1 MVPAESVVDVSRIQF
16 AVTAL
21 YHFLF
26 APLTLGLS
34 WLLVV
39 MEGLYVT
46 TKKQVFKDM
55 TQFWGKLFAINFAMG
70 VVTGITLEFE
80 FGQNWAYFSRY
91 IGDAFGPA
99 LAIEGI
105 TAFMLEA
112 TMIGVF
118 FYAWEKIPKGAHWF
132 ATILL
137 AIGSNL
143 SIVNI
148 LVANSW
154 MQHPVATYFKWQ
166 TMSMHLASLW
176 DLYMSYVAQVR
187 VGHVLFAGAMTG
199 TMFVVGI
206 SAFYLIKK
214 RDVSFAIR
222 SMSVA
227 LGFGVVAVLS
237 VGWFGD
243 SNGIAVYQTEPQK
256 MAAIE
261 GVWSTPKAPAA
272 WAFIAWPDQ
281 KEEKNLFE
289 VQIPYGLSLIATH
302 SLSKTVEGA
311 KQIIDKNKTRI
322 REGVAAYHVLVKLR
336 NGQPVTA
343 AEKAVYEK
351 DKHNI
356 GYAFLLKRYNPNL
369 SKATPQQI
377 DRAAKDTIPDVFT
390 CFWAF
395 RIMVFAWLCMLA
407 TILWG
412 CYLFIRRKLH
422 STPWFHYAA
431 LLCIPMPWVASEF
444 GWVTAEIGRQPW
456 VVHGF
461 LPTFFGVSSIDTA
474 SVAFS
479 LGGFI
484 LFYSA
489 LLIVELTLM
498 FKYGR
503 LGPSSLG
510 KGRYHFEKTDDKSKE
525 GVR

>member
-1 MVPAESVVDVSRIQF
+1 VVPADSVVDLSRIQF
-16 AVTAL
+16 GLTAI

-39 MEGLYVT
+39 MESLYLF
-46 TKKQVFKDM
+46 TKKQVYKDM

-118 FYAWEKIPKGAHWF
+118 FFAWDKIPRWLHCL
-132 ATILL
+132 ATFLL
-137 AIGSNL
+137 AVGSNL

-154 MQHPVATYFKWQ
+154 MQHPVATLFDWK
-166 TMSMHLASLW
+166 TMSMQLTSIWGLYNSYLA
-176 DLYMSYVAQVR
+176 QIR
-187 VGHVLFAGAMTG
+187 IGHVLFAGAMTG
-199 TMFVVGI
+199 TMFMFGI
-206 SAFYLIKK
+206 SAYYLLK
-214 RDVSFAIR
+214 RQDTSFAVR
-222 SMSVA
+222 SMAVA
-227 LGFGVVAVLS
+227 IGFGIVSVLS

-243 SNGIAVYQTEPQK
+243 SNGIAVSKTEPEK

-261 GVWSTPKAPAA
+261 AVWSTPKAPAA
-272 WAFIAWPDQ
+272 WSMIAWPDQ
-281 KEEKNLFE
+281 KQEKNLFD
-289 VQIPYGLSLIATH
+289 VRIPYGLSLIATH
-302 SLSKTVEGA
+302 SLTGTVEGA
-311 KQIIDKNKTRI
+311 KQIINRNKVRI
-322 REGVAAYHVLVKLR
+322 ANGVKAYGALEKLRAGKATAADRAVFNRYRNDIGFGFLVKR
-336 NGQPVTA
+336 YHP
-343 AEKAVYEK
+343 AVV
-351 DKHNI
+351 
-356 GYAFLLKRYNPNL
+356 G
-369 SKATPQQI
+369 ATPAQI
-377 DRAAKDTIPDVFT
+377 DQAAKSTIPDVFT

-395 RIMVFAWLCMLA
+395 RIMVFAWLCMLCV
-407 TILWG
+407 LFWG
-412 CYLFIRRKLH
+412 LYLFMRRRLH
-422 STPWFHYAA
+422 NTRLFHWAA
-431 LLCIPMPWVASEF
+431 ILCLPMPWIASEF

-461 LPTFFGVSSIDTA
+461 LPTYLGVSSIDTA

-479 LGGFI
+479 LGGF
-484 LFYSA
+484 A
-489 LLIVELTLM
+489 LLYTGLLVVELFLM

-510 KGRYHFEKTDDKSKE
+510 KGKYHFEKLNKSAKGE
-525 GVR
+525 A